1 MYSIPHIIVNPK
13 PKSANSTE
21 KWEYGVEL
29 RCIMLGIWL
38 KIGTVKVAT
47 ELKRELLF
55 SCTFTYAAFRNT
67 WYINR

>member
-47 ELKRELLF
+47 ELQNENCCSAALLRMLL
-55 SCTFTYAAFRNT
+55 SEILGT
-67 WYINR
+67 